1 MGKMVNSADV
11 VQQLRS
17 DLSSSISEIQGISQ
31 TIQSAASGDWT
42 DEISQQYEATMK
54 KIAQLTAQPINTLQ
68 GALPKL
74 DKLARAI
81 ERYSR
86 IRFSN

>member
-31 TIQSAASGDWT
+31 TIQGAASGDWT
-42 DEISQQYEATMK
+42 DEISQQYEATM
-54 KIAQLTAQPINTLQ
+54 
-68 GALPKL
+68 
-74 DKLARAI
+74 
-81 ERYSR
+81 
-86 IRFSN
+86 

>member
-31 TIQSAASGDWT
+31 TIQGAASGDWT

-54 KIAQLTAQPINTLQ
+54 KIAQLTNTLQ